1 MLTQKFGF
9 LKSSLPVNFAMV
21 TCCNHHPPKAKRLLL
36 QLHMS
41 NDFIQNDAEI
51 ESGAGHL

>member
-1 MLTQKFGF
+1 MLAQKSGF

-51 ESGAGHL
+51 ESGAGQL